1 MADDKVGKSPRKMN
15 KKPEMAKRKEMI
27 RELKDWSRRTND
39 IHQVGVSE
47 RRNKE
52 NEVERL
58 GKSYQKISSW
68 I

>member
-15 KKPEMAKRKEMI
+15 KKPEMAYRKEMI
-27 RELKDWSRRTND
+27 RKLKDWSRKANN
-39 IHQVGVSE
+39 IHLVGITGKG
-47 RRNKE
+47 NKE

-58 GKSYQKISSW
+58 GKSYQKISLW

>member
-1 MADDKVGKSPRKMN
+1 MN